1 MSTAY
6 EEPTTVI
13 AIINQEKVDLC
24 AISYL
29 LRHGAI
35 DLEDIDEE
43 SIKDDCKNF
52 RKNLELALDRNNIKY
67 TYSQIVH
74 TILTARQP
82 EGRGDE
88 VTIALLIQK
97 DSKIRTI
104 GILPTSLILSADVG
118 KTIRNIVARISKEME

>member
-6 EEPTTVI
+6 EDPTTVI
-13 AIINQEKVDLC
+13 AIISQEKVDLC

-52 RKNLELALDRNNIKY
+52 RKKTFL
-67 TYSQIVH
+67 YS
-74 TILTARQP
+74 AQP
-82 EGRGDE
+82 ER
-88 VTIALLIQK
+88 
-97 DSKIRTI
+97 S
-104 GILPTSLILSADVG
+104 
-118 KTIRNIVARISKEME
+118 